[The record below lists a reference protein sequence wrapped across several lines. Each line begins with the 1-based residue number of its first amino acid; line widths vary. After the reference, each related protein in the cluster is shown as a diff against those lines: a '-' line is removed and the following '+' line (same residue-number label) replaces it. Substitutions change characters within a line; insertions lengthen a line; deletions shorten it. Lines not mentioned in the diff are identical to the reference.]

1 MVHEDESKED
11 LPAHFVDADA
21 AVVRPVEQLFEL
33 EVVEPQRLV
42 DSNPDTAAE
51 RRSGDDEYTFEA
63 NNADDSAD
71 ELATTYSGNVLPHD
85 PPAGPPVP
93 RNNVAELA
101 SWQDNAE
108 DPYAAAA
115 RERAE
120 RIRRQRKSAQL
131 ATPEP
136 AEQRQDVGGVA
147 GAAAIDAATTAAKP
161 RLLGPAVQK
170 CMAVICLLSLGW
182 IVWLF
187 AWSLG
192 MI

>member
-21 AVVRPVEQLFEL
+21 AVVQPVEQLFEL

-42 DSNPDTAAE
+42 DSNSDTAAE

-71 ELATTYSGNVLPHD
+71 ELATTYSGNVLPQD
-85 PPAGPPVP
+85 PPAGPPMAP
-93 RNNVAELA
+93 RNSVAERA

-108 DPYAAAA
+108 DPHAAAA

-136 AEQRQDVGGVA
+136 AEQRQDVD
-147 GAAAIDAATTAAKP
+147 AAVPAADAATTAVKP
-161 RLLGPAVQK
+161 RLLGPAIQK

-182 IVWLF
+182 IAWLF

>member
-1 MVHEDESKED
+1 MAPRNSV
-11 LPAHFVDADA
+11 
-21 AVVRPVEQLFEL
+21 
-33 EVVEPQRLV
+33 
-42 DSNPDTAAE
+42 AE
-51 RRSGDDEYTFEA
+51 R
-63 NNADDSAD
+63 
-71 ELATTYSGNVLPHD
+71 
-85 PPAGPPVP
+85 
-93 RNNVAELA
+93 A

-108 DPYAAAA
+108 DPHAAAA

-136 AEQRQDVGGVA
+136 AEQRQDVD
-147 GAAAIDAATTAAKP
+147 AAVPAADAATTAAKP
-161 RLLGPAVQK
+161 RLLGPAIQK

-182 IVWLF
+182 IAWLF